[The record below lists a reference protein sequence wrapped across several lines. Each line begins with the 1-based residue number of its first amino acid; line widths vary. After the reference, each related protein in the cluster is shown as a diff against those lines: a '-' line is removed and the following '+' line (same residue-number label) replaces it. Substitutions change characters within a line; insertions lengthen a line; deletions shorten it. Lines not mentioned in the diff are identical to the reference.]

1 MALVIIWFALAL
13 LMLRRSII
21 DKYFSVI
28 TSFNKVNKPTLKRLF
43 MFTGIVQGMAQ
54 IIESQAA
61 GSNKRLVIQFPKGS
75 MQGQQLGASV
85 AINGVCLTV
94 VAVRNDVVSFDV
106 IDTTLALTNLG
117 ELKIDAAVN
126 FERAAK
132 IGDEIGGHIMSG
144 HILCCVVVADIRTQD
159 DSYRIR
165 FSAKKSSSV
174 DVAAMSYLF
183 NKGYVGLNG
192 SSLTICDIG
201 DDWIEVSLIPETLRL
216 TTFGL
221 LQIGDKVN
229 LEIDSHTQATVD
241 TVERILQK
249 KQLG

>member
-1 MALVIIWFALAL
+1 
-13 LMLRRSII
+13 
-21 DKYFSVI
+21 
-28 TSFNKVNKPTLKRLF
+28 

-54 IIESQAA
+54 VESCQEK
-61 GSNKRLVIQFPKGS
+61 GTNKRLVIQFPENS
-75 MQGQQLGASV
+75 MDQQQLGASV

-94 VAVRNDVVSFDV
+94 AEVEQDKVSFDV

-117 ELKIDAAVN
+117 ALVPTDKVN

-132 IGDEIGGHIMSG
+132 MGDEVGGHVMSG
-144 HILCCVVVADIRTQD
+144 HIMCAIDVMQVRTQE

-165 FSAKKSSSV
+165 LQVKQQAGLSDDSARV
-174 DVAAMSYLF
+174 DAMRYLF
-183 NKGYVGLNG
+183 DKGYVGLNG

-201 DDWIEVSLIPETLRL
+201 EDWIEISLIPETLRL

-221 LQIGDKVN
+221 LEVGNRVN

-241 TVERILQK
+241 TVDRILQQK
-249 KQLG
+249 GIKL